1 MSGRNR
7 RVRLALFAAAAVL
20 GLAACATHRTPTPAP
35 QPPVTPA
42 ALDPSYD
49 WHVLLTAPFGTL
61 LKDLP
66 VAVHEV
72 LLFRDESHNPPPAE
86 DAECYAAD
94 ASAPRFISRPPD
106 EHLLCFK
113 HDRLA
118 RVEATVRLPESE
130 AANVFADACALWMKN
145 AAVARL
151 GAPATA
157 AQPSG
162 ELCEG
167 SDGSISYSGRLDQ
180 ESDQDE
186 AVLSVTLNAS
196 DRD

>member
-1 MSGRNR
+1 MSRRNP
-7 RVRLALFAAAAVL
+7 RVRLAILAAAAVF
-20 GLAACATHRTPTPAP
+20 GLAACATNRTPAP
-35 QPPVTPA
+35 APPPTPA

-66 VAVHEV
+66 VTVHEV

-94 ASAPRFISRPPD
+94 ATAPHFISRPPD

-113 HDRLA
+113 HDRLS
-118 RVEATVRLPESE
+118 RVEAAVRLPESE
-130 AANVFADACALWMKN
+130 AAKVFADACGLWMKN

-151 GAPATA
+151 GAAPAIA

-167 SDGSISYSGRLDQ
+167 SDGSISFSGRLDQ